1 MFRIIIMAT
10 REEKVSMKQERS
22 LRRIQ
27 KRQEKDRE
35 KISSNRDLFETGGFS
50 NVKRKNGTWW
60 EDGKLMQICDYF
72 GTCEF
77 PCNGDC

>member
-1 MFRIIIMAT
+1 MAT
-10 REEKVSMKQERS
+10 REEKVRMKQERS

-60 EDGKLMQICDYF
+60 EDGKLMQICDYS

>member
-1 MFRIIIMAT
+1 MAT
-10 REEKVSMKQERS
+10 REEKVRMKQERS

-27 KRQEKDRE
+27 KRQEKDRK
-35 KISSNRDLFETGGFS
+35 KINFDRHLFGSGGFS
-50 NVKRKNGTWW
+50 NLKRRNRTWW